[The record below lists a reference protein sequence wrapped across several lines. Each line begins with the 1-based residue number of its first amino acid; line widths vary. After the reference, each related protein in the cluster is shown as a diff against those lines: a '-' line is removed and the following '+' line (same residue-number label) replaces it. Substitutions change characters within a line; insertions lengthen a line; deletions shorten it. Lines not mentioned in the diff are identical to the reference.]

1 MSVEDP
7 SLAARQAV
15 LRVLPGLA
23 ADPEALHALLDA
35 LVWRSLQRHE
45 VLCRQGEPA
54 DGMYLLASGRLQIA
68 QGEDGIRRWVFP
80 GESVGT
86 WALFSDDGA
95 RSADVIAVHASR
107 VAHLERAR
115 FDALTRAHP
124 LLLREVV
131 ASMVRYEQAKE
142 ASATP
147 RTTVLA
153 LVPLDASCPVR
164 VVAEALQAA
173 LHRLGPTACLAPAAD
188 DEDLPAIDAALD
200 RVTEEPGHVLLVAP
214 TPHGPCTDRLLARAD
229 HVLLLA
235 EADRPSAPRPHEPR
249 RGPADRR
256 TGQRVSLLL
265 LHPADRDQP
274 RHTAAWLDGRDLDDH
289 HHLRID
295 RPADTA
301 RAARLLTGRGVGLVL
316 SGGSSLGG
324 AHIGVIAALLERRV
338 PIDMLGGTSAGA
350 GIAAVLALHGAYE
363 PVHDAIVEAFFVRNP
378 IGQLAFPLVA
388 LTAGGPLDATAREL
402 CGDVQIEDL
411 WIPWFGVSASLT
423 TGKRVLHRRGPL
435 WKAVRT
441 TTSIPGLM
449 PPVAF
454 GEQILVDG
462 GLLDNFPVGTMK
474 ALCGGPVLG
483 SNVFGTWEGRPTT
496 RGRLRRLL
504 DRIVGASALP
514 DLVSTLRR
522 VATLGDQ
529 ARTGDQQSACDLA
542 FLPDMSEFSA
552 GRLDRFGARA
562 RRGYDHAVEVL
573 DGTELAG
580 LVPGWSAEDAPALVP
595 PDGARGAVR
604 GRFGVVGG
612 GG

>member
-1 MSVEDP
+1 MSDE
-7 SLAARQAV
+7 AARLAV

-23 ADPEALHALLDA
+23 AEPEALGALLDA

-54 DGMYLLASGRLQIA
+54 DGMYLLAAGRLQIS
-68 QGEDGIRRWVFP
+68 QTELGIRRWVFP

-95 RSADVIAVHASR
+95 RSADVLAAHASR
-107 VAHLERAR
+107 VAHLDRAR
-115 FDALTRAHP
+115 FDALTRDHP
-124 LLLREVV
+124 ALLREVV
-131 ASMVRYEQAKE
+131 ASLVRYEQSKE
-142 ASATP
+142 VSPAP
-147 RTTVLA
+147 RTTVLV
-153 LVPLDASCPVR
+153 LVPLDAGGPIQ
-164 VVAEALQAA
+164 VVAEALRAA
-173 LHRLGPTACLAPAAD
+173 LDRLGPTVAFAPAAD
-188 DEDLPAIDAALD
+188 GDDLTAIDAALD
-200 RVTEEPGHVLLVAP
+200 RVTEQPGHVLLVAP
-214 TPHGPCTDRLLARAD
+214 TPHGPCTDRLLHRAD

-235 EADRPSAPRPHEPR
+235 EADRSPAPRPHEPR
-249 RGPADRR
+249 RGAEDRR

-265 LHPADRDQP
+265 LHPADRRQP
-274 RHTAAWLDGRDLDDH
+274 RHTAAWLAGRDVDDH
-289 HHLRID
+289 HHLRLG
-295 RPADTA
+295 RAADMH
-301 RAARLLTGRGVGLVL
+301 RAARLLTHRGVGLVL

-378 IGQLAFPLVA
+378 IGKLAFPLVA
-388 LTAGGPLDATAREL
+388 LTAGGPLDETAKEL

-435 WKAVRT
+435 WQAVRT

-449 PPVAF
+449 PPVTF

-474 ALCGGPVLG
+474 SLCGGPVLG

-504 DRIVGASALP
+504 DRVVGSSDLP

-529 ARTGDQQSACDLA
+529 ARAGDQHANCDLA

-562 RRGYDHAVEVL
+562 RRGYEHAVDV
-573 DGTELAG
+573 LAG
-580 LVPGWSAEDAPALVP
+580 TDLAALLPGWRTGDAPALAP
-595 PDGARGAVR
+595 PDAARGAVSA
-604 GRFGVVGG
+604 RFGVVGSG
-612 GG
+612 R